1 MNDSVQQTAHADFA
15 EAVARHLP
23 DLIDA
28 LYRDGVPLSS
38 RVSVATALRLARR
51 SETQAVGDALERFE
65 TAVRPAL
72 VTYVKTSRN
81 GEPRWS
87 YALNPDAQFLLEHFD
102 RFTEVPITA
111 SWVQRVVIWA
121 RRNYRRWRKADEG
134 HVD

>member
-1 MNDSVQQTAHADFA
+1 MIETPYMRAKLDFMDA
-15 EAVARHLP
+15 TYRHGRDLGAALRAAGHPAAGQGSARTL
-23 DLIDA
+23 
-28 LYRDGVPLSS
+28 V
-38 RVSVATALRLARR
+38 RLARAAGM
-51 SETQAVGDALERFE
+51 QAQLAAFE

-72 VTYVKTSRN
+72 VAYLAAAKAAGWPHYPPVNLS
-81 GEPRWS
+81 
-87 YALNPDAQFLLEHFD
+87 PDAQFLLEHFD